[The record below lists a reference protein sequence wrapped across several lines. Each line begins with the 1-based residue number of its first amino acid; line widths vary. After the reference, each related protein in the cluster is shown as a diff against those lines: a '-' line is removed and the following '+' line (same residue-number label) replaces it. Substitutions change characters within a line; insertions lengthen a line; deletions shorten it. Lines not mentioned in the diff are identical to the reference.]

1 MEIDKLVNN
10 FIHINDNFMKI
21 DKRLMKQAKKIRG
34 MRFTIVGLSIACLYL
49 ASELAERKRCE
60 NYLQKEIDDLKEE
73 VHGVEIDEDGG
84 AADA

>member
-21 DKRLMKQAKKIRG
+21 DKRFVKQAKKIRG
-34 MRFTIVGLSIACLYL
+34 MKFTIVGLSLACLYL

-73 VHGVEIDEDGG
+73 IHGVEIDEDGG

>member
-10 FIHINDNFMKI
+10 FIRINDNFMKI
-21 DKRLMKQAKKIRG
+21 DKRLVKQTKKIRG

-73 VHGVEIDEDGG
+73 IHGVEIDEDGG

>member
-10 FIHINDNFMKI
+10 FIRINDNFMKI
-21 DKRLMKQAKKIRG
+21 DKRLMKQAKKIRS
-34 MRFTIVGLSIACLYL
+34 MKFTIVGLSIACLYL

>member
-10 FIHINDNFMKI
+10 FIRINDNFMKI
-21 DKRLMKQAKKIRG
+21 DKRLMKQAKMIKG

-60 NYLQKEIDDLKEE
+60 NYLQREIDDLKEE